1 MKKYEQ
7 EKVKE
12 KELKFEY
19 AFRIITKFHIFILE
33 TTQNVR
39 LTLVRPVLK

>member
-33 TTQNVR
+33 TNQNVR
-39 LTLVRPVLK
+39 LTSVRPTLK